1 MARKYV
7 IDEAN
12 ILLRKMLTLMESL
25 TIVDSARRQRVAI
38 DIMPTVAVSTLTT
51 LTTLSNFNQSTDSV
65 FLREMQR
72 TNYNTAV
79 RNKLIDI

>member
-51 LTTLSNFNQSTDSV
+51 LSNFNQSTDSV